1 NPNDESKIAVL
12 VVIYD
17 HHQRELNQ
25 RMIDIQHAS
34 GTHVLCTTHIHMDEH
49 NCLETIILQGNS
61 FEIQRLQ
68 LEIGGLRGVKFAKL
82 TKASSFEHNE

>member
-1 NPNDESKIAVL
+1 DNPNNESKIAVL

-25 RMIDIQHAS
+25 RMVDIQHAS
-34 GTHVLCTTHIHMDEH
+34 GTHVLCTTHIHMDGH

-68 LEIGGLRGVKFAKL
+68 LEIGG
-82 TKASSFEHNE
+82 